1 MYLSHYKISILVSLL
16 AASRVVKGADSA
28 TVSITSA
35 LDFAIEPACV
45 QSCMFY
51 NSFGVADYL
60 LAGLGCTRCVQ
71 NVPSPAL
78 LGRIN
83 HHLVQSTTLV
93 IAPRSRTSAQ
103 APF

>member
-1 MYLSHYKISILVSLL
+1 MKMYLSHYKIPILVSLL
-16 AASRVVKGADSA
+16 AAFHVVKGADSA

-71 NVPSPAL
+71 HVPSPAL
-78 LGRIN
+78 FG
-83 HHLVQSTTLV
+83 SY
-93 IAPRSRTSAQ
+93 
-103 APF
+103 